1 MRYLHTFALFESIPQ
16 ADGDLN
22 QLVWHHLQSL
32 VTFPMLLAQDEAA
45 WAYIVTYQEWEDY
58 LESVLAGESTLTRE
72 EYLAYQQEYH
82 PADAQISFDD
92 FVAALMGYTELPEY
106 IVEESPSV
114 DWYMAHF
121 NQPRT
126 IASMMKAMAE
136 EDLSQLE
143 FEPGWES

>member
-16 ADGDLN
+16 ADRDLN
-22 QLVWHHLQSL
+22 QLVWDHLQSL
-32 VTFPMLLAQDEAA
+32 VTFPALLAQDEAA
-45 WAYIVTYQEWEDY
+45 WAYIVTYQEWESY
-58 LESVLAGESTLTRE
+58 LESEAGKGDLTEE
-72 EYLAYQQEYH
+72 EYLAYLEGYH
-82 PADAQISFDD
+82 PSDAQISFDD

-114 DWYMAHF
+114 NWYMAHF
-121 NQPRT
+121 NQPRP

-143 FEPGWES
+143 VDPEWES

>member
-16 ADGDLN
+16 ADRDLN
-22 QLVWHHLQSL
+22 QLVWDHLQSL

-45 WAYIVTYQEWEDY
+45 WAYIVTYQEWESY
-58 LESVLAGESTLTRE
+58 LESEAGKGDLTEE
-72 EYLAYQQEYH
+72 EYLSYQEGYH
-82 PADAQISFDD
+82 PSDAQISFDD

-114 DWYMAHF
+114 NWYMAHF
-121 NQPRT
+121 NQPRP

-143 FEPGWES
+143 VDPEWES

>member
-16 ADGDLN
+16 ADRDLN
-22 QLVWHHLQSL
+22 QLVWDHLQSL
-32 VTFPMLLAQDEAA
+32 VTFPALLAQDEAA
-45 WAYIVTYQEWEDY
+45 WAYIVTYQEWESY
-58 LESVLAGESTLTRE
+58 LESEAGKGDLTGE
-72 EYLAYQQEYH
+72 EYLSYQEGYH
-82 PADAQISFDD
+82 PSDAQISFDD

-114 DWYMAHF
+114 GWYMAHF
-121 NQPRT
+121 NQPRP

-143 FEPGWES
+143 VDPEWES

>member
-16 ADGDLN
+16 ADRDLN
-22 QLVWHHLQSL
+22 QLVWDHLQSL
-32 VTFPMLLAQDEAA
+32 VTFPALLAQDEAA
-45 WAYIVTYQEWEDY
+45 WAYIVTYQEWESY
-58 LESVLAGESTLTRE
+58 LESEAGKGDLTEE
-72 EYLAYQQEYH
+72 EYLSYQEGYH
-82 PADAQISFDD
+82 PSDAQISFDD

-114 DWYMAHF
+114 NWYMAHF
-121 NQPRT
+121 NQPRP

-143 FEPGWES
+143 VDPEWES

>member
-16 ADGDLN
+16 ADEDLN
-22 QLVWHHLQSL
+22 SMVWHHLQSL
-32 VTFPMLLAQDEAA
+32 VTFPVLLAQDEAA

-58 LESVLAGESTLTRE
+58 LESRGGESTLTEE
-72 EYLAYQQEYH
+72 EYLSYQQEYH
-82 PADAQISFDD
+82 PSDAQISFDD
-92 FVAALMGYTELPEY
+92 FMAALMGYTELPED

-126 IASMMKAMAE
+126 IAAMMKAMAE

-143 FEPGWES
+143 LDPEWES

>member
-16 ADGDLN
+16 ADRDLN
-22 QLVWHHLQSL
+22 QLVWDHLQSL
-32 VTFPMLLAQDEAA
+32 VTFPALLAQDEAA
-45 WAYIVTYQEWEDY
+45 WAYIVTYQEWESY
-58 LESVLAGESTLTRE
+58 LESEAGKGDLTEE
-72 EYLAYQQEYH
+72 EYLAYQEGYH
-82 PADAQISFDD
+82 PSDAQISFDD

-114 DWYMAHF
+114 NWYMAHF
-121 NQPRT
+121 NQPRP

-143 FEPGWES
+143 VDPEWES

>member
-1 MRYLHTFALFESIPQ
+1 MRYLQTFALFESIPQ

-22 QLVWHHLQSL
+22 QLVWDHLQSL
-32 VTFPMLLAQDEAA
+32 VTFPALLAQDEAA
-45 WAYIVTYQEWEDY
+45 WAYIVTYQEWESY
-58 LESVLAGESTLTRE
+58 LESEAGKGDLTEE
-72 EYLAYQQEYH
+72 EYLSYQEGYH
-82 PADAQISFDD
+82 PSDAQISFDD

-114 DWYMAHF
+114 NWYMAHF
-121 NQPRT
+121 NQPRP

-143 FEPGWES
+143 VDPEWES